1 MSKTLPIWALY
12 LTHNAPPPIKE
23 CRFALHLS
31 ISFELSDNNREG
43 PKRIP
48 KSRKVLFI
56 HFKKNT
62 KKMGN
67 SLGGKKTAKVMKIDG
82 QMIKFKIPVRAVD
95 VVKDHPG
102 YVLLESE
109 AVKHYGIRAKPLEP
123 QQELKPKR
131 LYFLVE
137 LPKFPQEKNPRRV
150 RSGIQMSAK
159 DRLES
164 LMLARRSVSDLSI
177 MKPPSLAVDEEA
189 AVQEKSENGG
199 AVRLKLRLP
208 KAELEKL
215 MMDSKNESEVA
226 EKIANLYMA
235 NTGAT
240 TDFVS
245 TLEPNKVQHGGASM
259 QQHGNWKADHGIMKS
274 GLKSREV

>member
-1 MSKTLPIWALY
+1 
-12 LTHNAPPPIKE
+12 
-23 CRFALHLS
+23 
-31 ISFELSDNNREG
+31 
-43 PKRIP
+43 
-48 KSRKVLFI
+48 
-56 HFKKNT
+56 
-62 KKMGN
+62 MGN

-82 QMIKFKIPVRAVD
+82 QMIKFKTPVRAVD

-137 LPKFPQEKNPRRV
+137 LPKFPEEKNPRRV

-177 MKPPSLAVDEEA
+177 MKPPSIAVDEA
-189 AVQEKSENGG
+189 AEVQEKSQNGG
-199 AVRLKLRLP
+199 AVRLKLRLR

-215 MMDSKNESEVA
+215 MMDSKDESEVA

-235 NTGAT
+235 NTEAT
-240 TDFVS
+240 TDFVGS
-245 TLEPNKVQHGGASM
+245 TVEPNKVQHV
-259 QQHGNWKADHGIMKS
+259 HWKADHGIMKS
-274 GLKSREV
+274 GLKSREKRVGFSPIMEGEIQLAMAS